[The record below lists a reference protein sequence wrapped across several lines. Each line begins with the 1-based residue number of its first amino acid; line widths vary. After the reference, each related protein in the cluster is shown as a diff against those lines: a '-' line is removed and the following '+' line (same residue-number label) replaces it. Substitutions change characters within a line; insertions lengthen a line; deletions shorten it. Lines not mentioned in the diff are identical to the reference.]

1 MKLIISSLK
10 RNALK
15 PITVFVALTGALLV
29 LSKAQTDEPRFIVP
43 FVASGPAPKVSIPT
57 PNYTVTSSTGASI
70 VPGDT
75 DIGNHTDDDTTAII
89 LPFPVILYDQ
99 VFTTA
104 NVSSNGNLQFN
115 SNSARFGNGCLP
127 DGNFSYTIFPYWDDL
142 YTGSSGEG
150 VFTSVTGTAPNRIF
164 NIEWRAEHCC
174 FFGATSVNFE
184 IRLYEG
190 LRKFDIIYGSPLEN
204 NGFGGDGVTQ
214 TVGVQADDGTHFT
227 QYECNTGGTLST
239 GLQLTFE
246 TPPSCASAPA
256 GMIAWWKGEGNAT
269 DSQDDHNGTINDAT
283 FAPGEVGQAFTFD
296 GTDDSVSI
304 PDSNDWNF
312 GTGDLTFDFWEK
324 SSDTD
329 RISALAFDPNQGT
342 SNLDFDFNDTF
353 GLWVFWNSG
362 GGTNGVHAIQVG
374 SPGDYTND
382 QWHHIA
388 LTRSGSTFT
397 LYIDGVNVGTA
408 NDSEAINLSGA
419 NNNFI
424 GRDIGGFFWNG
435 QIDEVEVFK
444 HALTAA
450 EVASIYI
457 AGRQGKCPC
466 TSPPDHMVSWW
477 RGEGDAVDTQD
488 GNDGTFNGTPSY
500 GSGEV
505 AEAFSFNGNAANY
518 VSVPPNT
525 NLDLT
530 AFTVDAWIYV
540 TAYGSPAE
548 FILDKED
555 LNAGN
560 ANYALSLTT
569 DDFGN
574 PNRAEILFD
583 NASVGHQYVDSTFP
597 IPLNTWTHL
606 TGSYDGTIL
615 KLYINGVL
623 NNSKMFGTTPIASG
637 QPLFIGRRNNDT
649 AYAFQGLVDEVEVF
663 SRALTDAEVLAI
675 YSAGGAGKCRTCTKA
690 PGGMISWWPG
700 NGNGTD
706 VEDGN
711 NLSF

>member
-246 TPPSCASAPA
+246 IPPSCASAPA

-312 GTGDLTFDFWEK
+312 GTGDFTFDFWEK

-342 SNLDFDFNDTF
+342 NNLDFDFNDTF

-505 AEAFSFNGNAANY
+505 GQAFSFDGSSY
-518 VSVPPNT
+518 VSINDSPSLNP
-525 NLDLT
+525 
-530 AFTVDAWIYV
+530 AAITVDAWV
-540 TAYGSPAE
+540 KTSTSGSFTGLVSKFNHNSSTTSDDSYNLSIEADGTVRWQ
-548 FILDKED
+548 FQT
-555 LNAGN
+555 NAGGSAIN
-560 ANYALSLTT
+560 SPGSIT
-569 DDFGN
+569 D
-574 PNRAEILFD
+574 
-583 NASVGHQYVDSTFP
+583 
-597 IPLNTWTHL
+597 
-606 TGSYDGTIL
+606 GSWHFLAATYDGTTST
-615 KLYINGVL
+615 LYVDGMSVASSPATGVL
-623 NNSKMFGTTPIASG
+623 NSTTTPLYLGAALFDGATTAFLNG
-637 QPLFIGRRNNDT
+637 QL
-649 AYAFQGLVDEVEVF
+649 DEVEIF
-663 SRALTDAEVLAI
+663 NRALTDA
-675 YSAGGAGKCRTCTKA
+675 
-690 PGGMISWWPG
+690 
-700 NGNGTD
+700 
-706 VEDGN
+706 
-711 NLSF
+711 